1 MIPAVAFYAV
11 TASVA
16 MHAAWNLA
24 ARRADPRTHFLW
36 WALLAY
42 LVCVGPWSVVALVLE
57 VDWSST
63 LVALLL
69 LTSAAET
76 LYIVSVQLAYRHA
89 PVPLVYP
96 IVRSSPLLIA
106 ICTAWFFGEHLPPLA
121 WIGIIISVGGVFAL
135 ALTARGGAPRRAIP
149 WALTAAV
156 GTTIYSISNKFA
168 LTALPNYAAL
178 LGWVSVA
185 LAAAWIGLTLQLR
198 WSSGR
203 FVPPVRPPLITAVL
217 AGLFMGNAYGVIIHA
232 MRYMPA
238 AYAVAFTNAGII
250 VAGVIAMAVY
260 GEREHWRS
268 RLAGMIAIC
277 VGLALIAIR
286 R

>member
-11 TASVA
+11 AASVA

-24 ARRADPRTHFLW
+24 ARRADPRSYFLW

-42 LVCVGPWSVVALVLE
+42 LVLVGPWSLVALVRE
-57 VDWSST
+57 AKWSYP
-63 LVALLL
+63 VIALLL

-76 LYIVSVQLAYRHA
+76 LYFTGLRIAYRHA

-106 ICTAWFFGEHLPPLA
+106 VCTALFFGEQLPPLA
-121 WIGIIISVGGVFAL
+121 WTGIVVSVGGVLAL
-135 ALTARGGAPRRAIP
+135 SLTARGGEPARAIP
-149 WALTAAV
+149 WALAAAV
-156 GTTIYSISNKFA
+156 GTTTYSISNKFA
-168 LTALPNYAAL
+168 LAALPSYAAL

-185 LAAAWIGLTLQLR
+185 LAFAWIGLTFQLR
-198 WSSGR
+198 WSTGR
-203 FVPPVRPPLITAVL
+203 LVPPVRPGFAAAIL
-217 AGLFMGNAYGVIIHA
+217 AGLFMGNAYALIIHA

-250 VAGVIAMAVY
+250 IAGVIAMTAY
-260 GEREHWRS
+260 GEREHWQA
-268 RLAGMIAIC
+268 RLAGMFAIC
-277 VGLALIAIR
+277 VGLVLIAMR
-286 R
+286 